1 MKSPDLQQLSRR
13 ERQIMHLLFEKEQM
27 TAKEVMEQ
35 LEDAPSYTTVR
46 TLMRI
51 LEDKGY
57 LTHFQSGK
65 QYVYQP
71 VNKPT
76 EVRQHSLEQLLKTFF
91 GGSITKAVATFINNP
106 ATKMSESEL
115 TELED
120 LVKKAK
126 ENEE

>member
-71 VNKPT
+71 VN
-76 EVRQHSLEQLLKTFF
+76 S
-91 GGSITKAVATFINNP
+91 NY
-106 ATKMSESEL
+106 
-115 TELED
+115 
-120 LVKKAK
+120 
-126 ENEE
+126 